1 MTQQTSTASDGGAQ
15 NTAHNAEKHPPDDPR
30 RMGCSSLQIPTQIS
44 VLPRTQQLRA
54 SMGQS
59 TQNLCKL
66 PCETTMLRSRPTRSL
81 GHVGRANPIRTRFR
95 AFNTLSAHEH
105 RTHSSTPRTPQ
116 PAHDSPTSPPT
127 HEPALHQKRCTQ
139 RPSKTHRRRD
149 HHTSIQHTTHT
160 RYLPMEPPP

>member
-15 NTAHNAEKHPPDDPR
+15 NTAHNAEKRPPDDPR

-54 SMGQS
+54 SLGQS
-59 TQNLCKL
+59 KTHLCKL

-81 GHVGRANPIRTRFR
+81 GHVGRANPIRTRLR
-95 AFNTLSAHEH
+95 KINQRSTHEH